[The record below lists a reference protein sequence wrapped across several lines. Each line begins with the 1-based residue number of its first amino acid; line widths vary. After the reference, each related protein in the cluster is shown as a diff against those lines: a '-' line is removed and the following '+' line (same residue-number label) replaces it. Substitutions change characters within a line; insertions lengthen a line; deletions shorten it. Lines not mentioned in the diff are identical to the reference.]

1 MCGIFGVV
9 AGEGCVLPKQS
20 LTDILEFL
28 FLRSEF
34 RGKEAS
40 GLAFYAGGEVDVH
53 KCSMRAAKMLRN
65 REFQSF
71 LDSCLKSVYSD
82 DAAPARPF
90 ASLGHSRLV
99 TNGIEILDRNNQ
111 PVLADASLGVHN
123 GIVVNVDEL
132 WQHHPELVRKAEVDT
147 EIIYSLIDKYRSLYG
162 SEEDALRAAF
172 AEIAGSASIAY
183 FHEGAEELCLAT
195 NTGSLYI
202 CRNVG
207 AGVFLFASEGYSLR
221 LLAKQE
227 FIKELGASAEIRNV
241 HAGHGVAVD
250 IRSCVDR
257 GFSLLRPLPGLK
269 KPAAESKPGGR
280 SFGAKVRARERVN
293 LRRCTRCV
301 LPETFP
307 FIEFDDKGVCSV
319 CNQYERKT
327 LYGRQAIE
335 QAVEKYRSKNGE
347 PDCLVAFSG
356 GRDSAYGLHY
366 IKKELGMNPI
376 AFTYDWGLVSDLAR
390 RNQARMCA
398 KLGVEHIIRSPDV
411 RAKRRYVRQ
420 NLNAWLHRPD
430 LGMIPLLSAGDK
442 QFYHYG
448 RQLLKETGIR
458 LTFFCADD
466 MERTEFKTGFCGVR
480 ENQHRM
486 RLSAYSWKNKL
497 AFLFYYMKQY
507 TLNPRYLNSSL
518 LDTLLSYYSTYVA
531 KDDFLYLYHYIP
543 WDEKTIVTTL
553 MEEYGW
559 EIDPES
565 KSTWRIDDAYIPF
578 HNYIYYTVAGFSE
591 HDTFRSN
598 QIRAGVI
605 TREEA
610 LAIVERDNQPRIGAL
625 RDYASRIGINLEEVM
640 LVVNSIPK
648 LYEKRS

>member
-1 MCGIFGVV
+1 
-9 AGEGCVLPKQS
+9 
-20 LTDILEFL
+20 
-28 FLRSEF
+28 
-34 RGKEAS
+34 
-40 GLAFYAGGEVDVH
+40 
-53 KCSMRAAKMLRN
+53 
-65 REFQSF
+65 
-71 LDSCLKSVYSD
+71 
-82 DAAPARPF
+82 
-90 ASLGHSRLV
+90 V
-99 TNGIEILDRNNQ
+99 TNGIEIFDRNNQ
-111 PVLADASLGVHN
+111 PALTEASLGVHN

-132 WQHHPELVRKAEVDT
+132 WQQHPELIRRAEVDT
-147 EIIYSLIDKYRSLYG
+147 EIIYSLIDRYRSRYG
-162 SEEDALRAAF
+162 CEEDALRATF
-172 AEIAGSASIAY
+172 AEINGSASIGY
-183 FHEGAEELCLAT
+183 FHDGTEELCLAT

-202 CRNVG
+202 CHNVK
-207 AGVFLFASEGYSLR
+207 AKLFLFASEGHTLR
-221 LLAKQE
+221 LLAKQK
-227 FIKELGASAEIRNV
+227 FFKGLGTPVEIRRV
-241 HAGHGVAVD
+241 QAGQGVTVD

-257 GFSLLRPLPGLK
+257 EFSLLKPLPNATN
-269 KPAAESKPGGR
+269 PAAKIKPGSR
-280 SFGAKVRARERVN
+280 SFGAKVRAREHVS

-307 FIEFDDKGVCSV
+307 FIEFDRNGVCNV
-319 CNQYERKT
+319 CNQHEQKP
-327 LYGRQAIE
+327 LHGRQALE
-335 QAVEKYRSKNGE
+335 QAVEKYRSKDGE

-366 IKKELGMNPI
+366 VKKELGMNPI

-411 RAKRRYVRQ
+411 RAKRRHVRQ

-430 LGMIPLLSAGDK
+430 LGMIPLFSAGDK

-480 ENQHRM
+480 ENQHGM

-497 AFLFYYMKQY
+497 AFLFYYMQQY
-507 TLNPRYLNSSL
+507 ALNPRYLNSSL

-543 WDEKTIVTTL
+543 WNEKTIVTTL
-553 MEEYGW
+553 IDEYGW
-559 EIDPES
+559 EVDPET

-610 LAIVERDNQPRIGAL
+610 LAMVERDNQPRIGAL

-640 LVVNSIPK
+640 LIVNSIPK
-648 LYEKRS
+648 LYDR